1 MTKKYK
7 KKYNTLIVS
16 GGGIKGFFMLGSLQS
31 LFDKQLLETNQIKKY
46 IGTSVGAIINA
57 LIIIGY
63 EPKEILANIIQYDFF
78 KALQFTPFHGLSG
91 DGFLDFQNIT
101 ILLEKMIKQKMDK
114 IPTIDEF
121 CTRYNISFVAVTFNY
136 TLQKEFVISQKNAP
150 ELNLLD
156 ALRMTSNVPFLF
168 QPFTYNDEEYLDG
181 FLVNNYPIDKLD
193 IIHDTPIGIYCDS
206 PTNKNEN
213 KKTANGRWNMF
224 WNVIHIPLN
233 QLQQQK
239 RGPYYDLLDN
249 IKLDTSDLY
258 EVEYYN
264 MTPSKMLDLFSNG
277 YSQTSVQLRQDNFL

>member
-1 MTKKYK
+1 MT

-91 DGFLDFQNIT
+91 DGFLDFQKIT
-101 ILLEKMIKQKMDK
+101 IFLERMMKQKMDK

-136 TLQKEFVISQKNAP
+136 TLQKEFVISQKNA
-150 ELNLLD
+150 
-156 ALRMTSNVPFLF
+156 
-168 QPFTYNDEEYLDG
+168 Q
-181 FLVNNYPIDKLD
+181 
-193 IIHDTPIGIYCDS
+193 IGR
-206 PTNKNEN
+206 
-213 KKTANGRWNMF
+213 AH
-224 WNVIHIPLN
+224 V
-233 QLQQQK
+233 
-239 RGPYYDLLDN
+239 
-249 IKLDTSDLY
+249 
-258 EVEYYN
+258 
-264 MTPSKMLDLFSNG
+264 
-277 YSQTSVQLRQDNFL
+277 